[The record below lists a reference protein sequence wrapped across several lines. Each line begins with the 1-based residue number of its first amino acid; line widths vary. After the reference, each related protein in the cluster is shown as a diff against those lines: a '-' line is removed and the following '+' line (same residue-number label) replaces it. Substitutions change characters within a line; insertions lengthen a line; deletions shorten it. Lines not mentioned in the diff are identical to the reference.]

1 MIRPRSGIVLAAG
14 RGERLR
20 PLTDN
25 LPKPLVQI
33 DDRTLLDHAIDRL
46 VAVGVERVLVNV
58 HYLADQIVEHLKPRR
73 DVEIIISRE
82 EKALETG
89 GGVAHA
95 LKFLGDAPF
104 FVLNGDSF
112 ILNGRASA
120 LDRLAEAYDPERAD
134 AVLLLQRTASAVGY
148 DGERGDF
155 LLDQLGRPTRRGATE
170 VAPYVFAGVQLL
182 SPKLFEDVP
191 KGAFSLNLIYDRAA
205 EAQRLLAIVHDGEW
219 YHVGTPEGL
228 ETVRAQLA
236 IRRTER

>member
-1 MIRPRSGIVLAAG
+1 MIRPRSGMVLAAG

-33 DDRTLLDHAIDRL
+33 DERTMLDHAIDRL
-46 VAVGVERVLVNV
+46 VAVGIERVVVNV
-58 HYLADQIVEHLKPRR
+58 HYLADQIIEHLKPRH
-73 DVEIIISRE
+73 DVEIVISRE
-82 EKALETG
+82 DKVLETG
-89 GGVAHA
+89 GGVTNA
-95 LKFLGDAPF
+95 LTLLGDEPF

-112 ILNGRASA
+112 ILNGKASA
-120 LDRLAEAYDPERAD
+120 LDRLAEAYDPDNVD

-155 LLDQLGRPTRRGATE
+155 LLDQMGRPTRRTATD

-182 SPKLFEDVP
+182 SPKLFRDVP
-191 KGAFSLNLIYDRAA
+191 AGPFSLNVIYDRAA
-205 EAQRLLAIVHDGEW
+205 ESQRLLALVHDGEW
-219 YHVGTPEGL
+219 YHVGTPDGL